1 MGQVWVRRLAEGA
14 ATGLAAGCALVTLS
28 AFAVGSFRPTE
39 LSSPYWVRLS
49 GLRTDT
55 LGVACFFGATAA
67 YAVSECFRW
76 SRKRAPRAA
85 HVARPTG
92 GIRAVLLGVARA
104 VTAAGAVLVTYLSIN
119 AVTHPWSLD
128 LPATHLASWP
138 TESTLRVASILAV
151 TVAAGI
157 ARTQAIAMIGEVHD

>member
-1 MGQVWVRRLAEGA
+1 MGQEWFRRLAEGA
-14 ATGLAAGCALVTLS
+14 ATGLAAGCALVALS
-28 AFAVGSFRPTE
+28 AFAVGSFRPTG

-55 LGVACFFGATAA
+55 LGVICFFGATVA
-67 YAVSECFRW
+67 YAVSESFRW
-76 SRKRAPRAA
+76 SRNR
-85 HVARPTG
+85 ARPSPHAAPSNG
-92 GIRAVLLGVARA
+92 GIRAIVLGAARA

-119 AVTHPWSLD
+119 AATHPWSLA

-151 TVAAGI
+151 TVAAGL
-157 ARTQAIAMIGEVHD
+157 ARTQAVAMIGTDRD